1 MKKILV
7 IEDERV
13 IRENILKLLKAEG
26 FDVTGASNGAQG
38 LYAAVSNLPDVIICD
53 VMMPELDGY
62 GVLAALRSNPV
73 TATVPFIFLTGKAER
88 SEMRQ
93 GMELGAD
100 DYLTKP
106 FSKAELVGAIA
117 SRLKKQEA
125 LAQQQ
130 HNLRSPSSELLQD
143 AANKL
148 EQIKTSL
155 CDAME
160 REEFQVYY
168 QPQVNVQSGKIMS
181 AEALV
186 RWLHPEKGLISPA
199 EFIPAAEE
207 TGFIVQLGEWV
218 LQTACRQMQVWQNAG
233 FSLQQVAVNLSPRQ
247 FHQPDLSSRIAQI
260 LAEIGLKPSSLE
272 LELTESLMVEDAPSA
287 IATLQ
292 QLKNLGVSI
301 SIDDFGT
308 GYSSLSYLTQY
319 PFDTLKI
326 DRCFISNITDGC
338 TNAAIVKA
346 IIEMAHTLC
355 LEVIAEGV
363 ETEAEKD
370 FLWRYKCDT
379 MQGYLFSPPLP
390 TADFEQL
397 LLVEGKIEYR

>member
-7 IEDERV
+7 IEDEQL

-26 FDVTGASNGAQG
+26 FDVTGAENGAQG
-38 LYAAVSNLPDVIICD
+38 LYAAVSNVPDVIICD

-62 GVLAALRSNPV
+62 GVLVALRSNPV
-73 TATVPFIFLTGKAER
+73 TATVPFVFLTGKADR

-106 FSKAELVGAIA
+106 FSKAELVGAIS

-125 LAQQQ
+125 VAEQY
-130 HNLRSPSSELLQD
+130 NTLRGQGSEFIQNTAD
-143 AANKL
+143 KL

-155 CDAME
+155 CNALE

-168 QPQVNVQSGKIMS
+168 QPQVNVQTGKIIS

-186 RWLHPEKGLISPA
+186 RWVHPEKGLISPA

-207 TGFIVQLGEWV
+207 TGFIVPLGEWV

-233 FSLQQVAVNLSPRQ
+233 FPLRIAVNLSARQ
-247 FHQPDLSSRIAQI
+247 FRQPELSSRVAQI
-260 LAEIGLKPSSLE
+260 LAETGLEANSLE
-272 LELTESLMVEDAPSA
+272 LELTESLMVEDAESA

-292 QLKNLGVSI
+292 HLKNLGVCI
-301 SIDDFGT
+301 SLDDFGT

-326 DRCFISNITDGC
+326 DRCFISKITDGC

-346 IIEMAHTLC
+346 IIEMAHSLC

-370 FLWRYKCDT
+370 FLWRYKCDM
-379 MQGYLFSPPLP
+379 MQGYLFSPPL
-390 TADFEQL
+390 TAADFEQL
-397 LLVEGKIEYR
+397 LLEGK

>member
-7 IEDERV
+7 IEDEQI

-26 FDVTGASNGAQG
+26 FDVTGAENGAQG
-38 LYAAVSNLPDVIICD
+38 LNAAVSNLPDVIICD

-62 GVLAALRSNPV
+62 GVLMALRSNPV
-73 TATVPFIFLTGKAER
+73 TATLPFVFLTGKAER

-106 FSKAELVGAIA
+106 FTKAELVGAIS

-125 LAQQQ
+125 VAEQY
-130 HNLRSPSSELLQD
+130 NTLRSQSSALIQD
-143 AANKL
+143 AADKL

-155 CDAME
+155 CDALE

-168 QPQVNVQSGKIMS
+168 QPQVNVQTGKIMS
-181 AEALV
+181 AEALI

-199 EFIPAAEE
+199 QFIPSAEA

-233 FSLQQVAVNLSPRQ
+233 FSGLRVAVNLSARQ
-247 FHQPDLSSRIAQI
+247 FHQPGLSSRVAQI
-260 LAEIGLKPSSLE
+260 LAEIGLEPSSLE

-292 QLKNLGVSI
+292 QLKSLGVSI

-308 GYSSLSYLTQY
+308 GYSSLSYLAQY

-326 DRCFISNITDGC
+326 DRCFISNITHGC

-346 IIEMAHTLC
+346 IIQMAHSLC

-390 TADFEQL
+390 AGDFEQL
-397 LLVEGKIEYR
+397 LVGGK

>member
-7 IEDERV
+7 IEDEQI

-26 FDVTGASNGAQG
+26 FDVTGAENGAKG
-38 LYAAVSNLPDVIICD
+38 LNAAVSNLPDVILCD

-62 GVLAALRSNPV
+62 GVLVALRSNPV
-73 TATVPFIFLTGKAER
+73 TATVPFVFLTGKADR

-106 FSKAELVGAIA
+106 FSKAELVGAIS

-125 LAQQQ
+125 VAEQY
-130 HNLRSPSSELLQD
+130 NTLRSQGSEFIQNTAD
-143 AANKL
+143 KL
-148 EQIKTSL
+148 EQIKNCL
-155 CDAME
+155 CNALE

-168 QPQVNVQSGKIMS
+168 QPQVNVQTGKIMS

-186 RWLHPEKGLISPA
+186 RWVHPEKGLISPA
-199 EFIPAAEE
+199 EFIPHAEA

-218 LQTACRQMQVWQNAG
+218 LQTACKQMQVWQNAG
-233 FSLQQVAVNLSPRQ
+233 FPLRIAVNLSPRQ
-247 FHQPDLSSRIAQI
+247 FHQPDLSSRVAQI
-260 LAEIGLKPSSLE
+260 LAETGLQASSLE
-272 LELTESLMVEDAPSA
+272 LELTESLMVEDAESA

-292 QLKNLGVSI
+292 HLKNLGVCI
-301 SIDDFGT
+301 SLDDFGT

-346 IIEMAHTLC
+346 IIEMAHSLC

-370 FLWRYKCDT
+370 FLWRYKCDI
-379 MQGYLFSPPLP
+379 MQGYLFSPPLAA
-390 TADFEQL
+390 ADFEQL
-397 LLVEGKIEYR
+397 LVEGK

>member
-7 IEDERV
+7 IEDEQV

-26 FDVTGASNGAQG
+26 FDVTGAENGSQG

-62 GVLAALRSNPV
+62 GVLMALRSNPV
-73 TATVPFIFLTGKAER
+73 TATVPFVFLTGKADR

-106 FSKAELVGAIA
+106 FSKAELVGAIS

-125 LAQQQ
+125 VAEQY
-130 HNLRSPSSELLQD
+130 NTLRSQSSEFIQKTAD
-143 AANKL
+143 KL
-148 EQIKTSL
+148 EQIKTRL
-155 CDAME
+155 CNALE

-168 QPQVNVQSGKIMS
+168 QPQVNVQTGKIMS

-186 RWLHPEKGLISPA
+186 RWVHPEKGLISPA
-199 EFIPAAEE
+199 EFIPHAEE
-207 TGFIVQLGEWV
+207 TGFIVELGEWV
-218 LQTACRQMQVWQNAG
+218 LQTACKQMQVWQNAG
-233 FSLQQVAVNLSPRQ
+233 FSGLRVAVNLSPRQ
-247 FHQPDLSSRIAQI
+247 FHQPDLSSRVAQI
-260 LAEIGLKPSSLE
+260 LAETGLEASSLE
-272 LELTESLMVEDAPSA
+272 LELTESLMVEDAESA

-292 QLKNLGVSI
+292 HLKNLGVCI
-301 SIDDFGT
+301 SLDDFGT

-346 IIEMAHTLC
+346 IIEMAHSLC

-370 FLWRYKCDT
+370 FLWRYKCDI
-379 MQGYLFSPPLP
+379 MQGYLFSPPLAA
-390 TADFEQL
+390 ADFEQL
-397 LLVEGKIEYR
+397 LMAGK

>member
-7 IEDERV
+7 IEDEQL

-26 FDVTGASNGAQG
+26 FDVTGAENGAQG
-38 LYAAVSNLPDVIICD
+38 LYAAVSNVPDVIICD

-62 GVLAALRSNPV
+62 GVLVALRSNPV
-73 TATVPFIFLTGKAER
+73 TATVPFVFLTGKADR

-106 FSKAELVGAIA
+106 FSKAELVGAIS

-125 LAQQQ
+125 VAEQYNTLRAQG
-130 HNLRSPSSELLQD
+130 SEFIQNTAD
-143 AANKL
+143 KL

-155 CDAME
+155 CNALE

-168 QPQVNVQSGKIMS
+168 QPQVNVQTGKIMS

-199 EFIPAAEE
+199 EFIPAAEA

-233 FSLQQVAVNLSPRQ
+233 FPLRIAVNLSARQ
-247 FHQPDLSSRIAQI
+247 FRQPDLSSRVAQI
-260 LAEIGLKPSSLE
+260 LAETGLEANTLE
-272 LELTESLMVEDAPSA
+272 LELTESLMVEDAESA

-292 QLKNLGVSI
+292 HLKNLGVCI
-301 SIDDFGT
+301 SLDDFGT

-326 DRCFISNITDGC
+326 DRCFISKITDGC

-346 IIEMAHTLC
+346 IIEMAHSLC

-370 FLWRYKCDT
+370 FLWRYKCDM
-379 MQGYLFSPPLP
+379 MQGYLFSPPL
-390 TADFEQL
+390 TAADFEQML
-397 LLVEGKIEYR
+397 IEGK

>member
-7 IEDERV
+7 IEDEEI

-26 FDVTGASNGAQG
+26 FDVTGAENGAQG
-38 LYAAVSNLPDVIICD
+38 LNAAVSNLPDVIICD

-62 GVLAALRSNPV
+62 GVLMALRSNPV
-73 TATVPFIFLTGKAER
+73 TATLPFVFLTGKAER

-106 FSKAELVGAIA
+106 FTKAELVGAIA

-125 LAQQQ
+125 VAEQY
-130 HNLRSPSSELLQD
+130 NTLRSQSSALIPD
-143 AANKL
+143 AADKL
-148 EQIKTSL
+148 QQIKTSL
-155 CDAME
+155 CDALQ

-168 QPQVNVQSGKIMS
+168 QPQVNIQTGKIIS
-181 AEALV
+181 AEALI
-186 RWLHPEKGLISPA
+186 RWLHPQKGLISPA
-199 EFIPAAEE
+199 QFIPSAEA

-218 LQTACRQMQVWQNAG
+218 LQTACRQIQVWQNAG
-233 FSLQQVAVNLSPRQ
+233 FSGLRVAVNLSARQ
-247 FHQPDLSSRIAQI
+247 FHQPDLSSRVAQI
-260 LAEIGLKPSSLE
+260 LAEIGLGPSSLE

-287 IATLQ
+287 IATLR
-292 QLKNLGVSI
+292 QLKSLGVSI

-308 GYSSLSYLTQY
+308 GYSSLGYLAQY

-326 DRCFISNITDGC
+326 DRCFISNITNGC

-346 IIEMAHTLC
+346 IIQMAHSLC

-370 FLWRYKCDT
+370 FLGRYKCDT

-390 TADFEQL
+390 AGDFEQL
-397 LLVEGKIEYR
+397 LVAGK

>member
-7 IEDERV
+7 IEDEEI

-26 FDVTGASNGAQG
+26 FDVTGAENGAQG
-38 LYAAVSNLPDVIICD
+38 LNAAVSNLPDVIICD

-62 GVLAALRSNPV
+62 GVLMALRSNPV
-73 TATVPFIFLTGKAER
+73 TATLPFVFLTGKAER

-106 FSKAELVGAIA
+106 FTKAELVGAIA

-125 LAQQQ
+125 VAEQY
-130 HNLRSPSSELLQD
+130 NTLRSQSSALIPD
-143 AANKL
+143 AADKL
-148 EQIKTSL
+148 QQIKTSL
-155 CDAME
+155 CEALQ

-168 QPQVNVQSGKIMS
+168 QPQVNVQTGKIIS
-181 AEALV
+181 AEALI
-186 RWLHPEKGLISPA
+186 RWRHPEKGLISPA
-199 EFIPAAEE
+199 QFIPSAEA

-218 LQTACRQMQVWQNAG
+218 LQTACRQIQVWQNAG
-233 FSLQQVAVNLSPRQ
+233 FSGLRVAVNLSARQ
-247 FHQPDLSSRIAQI
+247 FHQPDLSSRVAQI
-260 LAEIGLKPSSLE
+260 LAEIGLGPSSLE

-287 IATLQ
+287 IATLR
-292 QLKNLGVSI
+292 QLKSLGVSI

-308 GYSSLSYLTQY
+308 GYSSLSYLAQY

-326 DRCFISNITDGC
+326 DRCFISNITEGC

-346 IIEMAHTLC
+346 IIEMAHSLC
-355 LEVIAEGV
+355 LEVVAEGV

-390 TADFEQL
+390 AADFEK
-397 LLVEGKIEYR
+397 LLVAGK

>member
-7 IEDERV
+7 IEDEQV

-26 FDVTGASNGAQG
+26 YDVMGAENGAQG
-38 LYAAVSNLPDVIICD
+38 LSLAVSNLPDVIVCD
-53 VMMPELDGY
+53 VMMPQLDGY
-62 GVLAALRSNPV
+62 GVLAALRSHPV
-73 TATVPFIFLTGKAER
+73 TATVPFVFLTGKADR

-106 FSKAELVGAIA
+106 FTKAELVGAVS
-117 SRLKKQEA
+117 SRLKKQAA

-130 HNLRSPSSELLQD
+130 HNLRSQSNELLQE
-143 AANKL
+143 AADKL

-155 CDAME
+155 CGALE

-168 QPQVNVQSGKIMS
+168 QPQVNAQTGQIMS

-199 EFIPAAEE
+199 EFIPDAEK

-247 FHQPDLSSRIAQI
+247 FNQPELSSRVAEI
-260 LAEIGLKPSSLE
+260 LAEIGLAPSSLE
-272 LELTESLMVEDAPSA
+272 LELTESMMVKDAPSA

-319 PFDTLKI
+319 PFDVLKI

-346 IIEMAHTLC
+346 IIEMAHSLC

-370 FLWRYKCDT
+370 FLWRYECDA
-379 MQGYLFSPPLP
+379 MQGYLFSPPVSA
-390 TADFEQL
+390 ADFEQL
-397 LLVEGKIEYR
+397 LVEGK

>member
-7 IEDERV
+7 IEDEQV

-26 FDVTGASNGAQG
+26 FDVTGAENGSQG
-38 LYAAVSNLPDVIICD
+38 LYAAVSNVPDVIICD

-62 GVLAALRSNPV
+62 GVLVALRSNPV
-73 TATVPFIFLTGKAER
+73 TATVPFVFLTGKADR
-88 SEMRQ
+88 CEMRQ

-106 FSKAELVGAIA
+106 FTKAELVGAIS

-125 LAQQQ
+125 VAEQY
-130 HNLRSPSSELLQD
+130 NTLRSQSSELIQD
-143 AANKL
+143 ADKL
-148 EQIKTSL
+148 DRIKTSL
-155 CDAME
+155 CDALE

-168 QPQVNVQSGKIMS
+168 QPQVNVHTGKIIS

-199 EFIPAAEE
+199 EFIPQAEA

-233 FSLQQVAVNLSPRQ
+233 FPLRIAVNLSPRQ
-247 FHQPDLSSRIAQI
+247 FHQPDLSSRVAHI
-260 LAEIGLKPSSLE
+260 LAETGLQASSLE
-272 LELTESLMVEDAPSA
+272 LELTESLMVEDAESA

-292 QLKNLGVSI
+292 HLKNLGVCI
-301 SIDDFGT
+301 SLDDFGT

-346 IIEMAHTLC
+346 IIEMAHSLC

-370 FLWRYKCDT
+370 FLWRYKCDI
-379 MQGYLFSPPLP
+379 MQGYLFSPPLAA
-390 TADFEQL
+390 ADFEQL
-397 LLVEGKIEYR
+397 LMAGK

>member
-7 IEDERV
+7 IEDEEI

-26 FDVTGASNGAQG
+26 FDVTGAENGAQG
-38 LYAAVSNLPDVIICD
+38 LNAAVSNLPDVIICD

-62 GVLAALRSNPV
+62 GVLMALRSNPV
-73 TATVPFIFLTGKAER
+73 TATLPFVFLTGKAER

-106 FSKAELVGAIA
+106 FTKAELVGAIA

-125 LAQQQ
+125 VAEQY
-130 HNLRSPSSELLQD
+130 NTLRSQSSALIPD
-143 AANKL
+143 AADKL
-148 EQIKTSL
+148 QQIKTSL
-155 CDAME
+155 CDALQ

-168 QPQVNVQSGKIMS
+168 QPQVNIQTGKIIS
-181 AEALV
+181 AEALI
-186 RWLHPEKGLISPA
+186 RWLHPQKGLISPA
-199 EFIPAAEE
+199 QFIPSAEA

-218 LQTACRQMQVWQNAG
+218 LQTACRQIQVWQNAG
-233 FSLQQVAVNLSPRQ
+233 FSGLRVAVNLSARQ
-247 FHQPDLSSRIAQI
+247 FHQPDLSSRVAQI
-260 LAEIGLKPSSLE
+260 LAEIGLEPSSLE

-308 GYSSLSYLTQY
+308 GYSSLSYLAQY

-326 DRCFISNITDGC
+326 DRCFISNITHGC

-346 IIEMAHTLC
+346 IIQMAHSLC

-390 TADFEQL
+390 AGDFEQL
-397 LLVEGKIEYR
+397 LVAGK

>member
-7 IEDERV
+7 IEDEEI

-26 FDVTGASNGAQG
+26 FDVTGAENGVQG
-38 LYAAVSNLPDVIICD
+38 LNAAVSNLPDVIICD

-62 GVLAALRSNPV
+62 GVLMALRSNPV
-73 TATVPFIFLTGKAER
+73 TATLPFVFLTGKAER

-106 FSKAELVGAIA
+106 FTKAELVGAIA

-125 LAQQQ
+125 VAEQY
-130 HNLRSPSSELLQD
+130 NTLRSQSCALIQD
-143 AANKL
+143 ASDKL
-148 EQIKTSL
+148 VQIKTSL
-155 CDAME
+155 CDALQ

-168 QPQVNVQSGKIMS
+168 QPQVNIQTGKIMS
-181 AEALV
+181 AEALI

-199 EFIPAAEE
+199 QFIPSAEA

-233 FSLQQVAVNLSPRQ
+233 FSGLRVAVNLSARQ
-247 FHQPDLSSRIAQI
+247 FHQPDLSSRVAQI
-260 LAEIGLKPSSLE
+260 LAEIGLEPSSLE

-287 IATLQ
+287 IATLR
-292 QLKNLGVSI
+292 QLKSLGVSI

-308 GYSSLSYLTQY
+308 GYSSLSYLAQY

-326 DRCFISNITDGC
+326 DRCFISNINQGC

-346 IIEMAHTLC
+346 IIQMAHSLC

-370 FLWRYKCDT
+370 FLGRYKCDT

-390 TADFEQL
+390 AGDFEQL
-397 LLVEGKIEYR
+397 LAARKYNID

>member
-7 IEDERV
+7 IEDEQV

-26 FDVTGASNGAQG
+26 FDVTGAENGSQG
-38 LYAAVSNLPDVIICD
+38 LYAAVSNVPDVIICD

-62 GVLAALRSNPV
+62 GVLVALRSNPV
-73 TATVPFIFLTGKAER
+73 TATVPFVFLTGKADR

-106 FSKAELVGAIA
+106 FTKAELVGAIS

-125 LAQQQ
+125 FAEQY
-130 HNLRSPSSELLQD
+130 NTLRSQSSELIQD
-143 AANKL
+143 ADKL
-148 EQIKTSL
+148 ERIKTSL
-155 CDAME
+155 CDALE

-168 QPQVNVQSGKIMS
+168 QPQVNVQTGKIMS

-186 RWLHPEKGLISPA
+186 RWVHPEKGLISPA

-218 LQTACRQMQVWQNAG
+218 LQTACRQMQVWENAG
-233 FSLQQVAVNLSPRQ
+233 FSGLRVAVNLSPRQ
-247 FHQPDLSSRIAQI
+247 FHQPDLSSRVAQI
-260 LAEIGLKPSSLE
+260 LAETGLQASSLE
-272 LELTESLMVEDAPSA
+272 LELTESLMVEDAESA

-292 QLKNLGVSI
+292 QLKKLGVSI

-346 IIEMAHTLC
+346 IIEMAHSLC

-370 FLWRYKCDT
+370 FLWRYKCDI
-379 MQGYLFSPPLP
+379 MQGYLFSPPLAA
-390 TADFEQL
+390 ADFEQL
-397 LLVEGKIEYR
+397 LMAGK

>member
-7 IEDERV
+7 IEDQQV

-26 FDVTGASNGAQG
+26 FDVTGAENGAQG
-38 LYAAVSNLPDVIICD
+38 LYAAVSNVPDVIICD

-62 GVLAALRSNPV
+62 GVLMALRSNPV
-73 TATVPFIFLTGKAER
+73 TATVPFVFLTGKADR
-88 SEMRQ
+88 CEMRQ

-106 FSKAELVGAIA
+106 FTKAELVGAIS

-125 LAQQQ
+125 FAEQY
-130 HNLRSPSSELLQD
+130 NTLRSQSSELIQD
-143 AANKL
+143 ATDKL
-148 EQIKTSL
+148 ERIKISL
-155 CDAME
+155 RDALE

-168 QPQVNVQSGKIMS
+168 QPQVNVHTGKIMS

-186 RWLHPEKGLISPA
+186 RWVHPEKGLISPA

-218 LQTACRQMQVWQNAG
+218 LQTACKQIQVWQKAG
-233 FSLQQVAVNLSPRQ
+233 FSGLRVAVNLSPRQ
-247 FHQPDLSSRIAQI
+247 FHQPDLSSRVAQI
-260 LAEIGLKPSSLE
+260 LAETGLQASSLE
-272 LELTESLMVEDAPSA
+272 LELTESLMVEDAESA

-292 QLKNLGVSI
+292 LLKNLGVSI

-346 IIEMAHTLC
+346 IIEMAHSLC

-370 FLWRYKCDT
+370 FLWRYKCDI
-379 MQGYLFSPPLP
+379 MQGYLFSPPLAA
-390 TADFEQL
+390 ADFEQL
-397 LLVEGKIEYR
+397 LVAGK

>member
-7 IEDERV
+7 IEDEEI

-26 FDVTGASNGAQG
+26 FDVTGAENGAQG
-38 LYAAVSNLPDVIICD
+38 LNAAVSNLPDVIICD

-62 GVLAALRSNPV
+62 GVLMALRSNPV
-73 TATVPFIFLTGKAER
+73 TATLPFVFLTGKAER

-106 FSKAELVGAIA
+106 FTKAELVGAIA

-125 LAQQQ
+125 VAEQYNTLRAQSCA
-130 HNLRSPSSELLQD
+130 LIPD
-143 AANKL
+143 AADKL
-148 EQIKTSL
+148 EQINTSL
-155 CDAME
+155 CDALE

-168 QPQVNVQSGKIMS
+168 QPQVNVQTGKIIS
-181 AEALV
+181 AEALI

-199 EFIPAAEE
+199 QFIPSAEA

-233 FSLQQVAVNLSPRQ
+233 FSGLRVAVNLSARQ
-247 FHQPDLSSRIAQI
+247 FHQPDLSSRVAQI
-260 LAEIGLKPSSLE
+260 LAEIGLGPSSLE

-292 QLKNLGVSI
+292 QLKSLGVSI

-308 GYSSLSYLTQY
+308 GYSSLSYLAQY

-326 DRCFISNITDGC
+326 DRCFISNITHGC

-346 IIEMAHTLC
+346 IIEMAHSLC

-390 TADFEQL
+390 AGDFEQL
-397 LLVEGKIEYR
+397 LVAGK

>member
-7 IEDERV
+7 IEDEEI

-26 FDVTGASNGAQG
+26 FDVTGAENGAQG
-38 LYAAVSNLPDVIICD
+38 LNAAVSNLPDVIICD

-62 GVLAALRSNPV
+62 GVLMALRSNPV
-73 TATVPFIFLTGKAER
+73 TATLPFVFLTGKAER

-106 FSKAELVGAIA
+106 FTKAELVGAIS

-125 LAQQQ
+125 VAEQYNTLRAQSCP
-130 HNLRSPSSELLQD
+130 LIPD

-148 EQIKTSL
+148 EQIKTSFCNAL
-155 CDAME
+155 E

-168 QPQVNVQSGKIMS
+168 QPQVNVQTGKIIS
-181 AEALV
+181 AEALI
-186 RWLHPEKGLISPA
+186 RWLHPQKGLISPA
-199 EFIPAAEE
+199 QFIPSAEA

-218 LQTACRQMQVWQNAG
+218 LQTACRQMQVWQNSG
-233 FSLQQVAVNLSPRQ
+233 FSGLRVAVNLSARQ
-247 FHQPDLSSRIAQI
+247 FHQPDLSSRVAQI
-260 LAEIGLKPSSLE
+260 LAEIGLEPSSLE

-292 QLKNLGVSI
+292 QLKSLGVSI

-308 GYSSLSYLTQY
+308 GYSSLSYLAQY

-326 DRCFISNITDGC
+326 DRCFISNITQGC

-346 IIEMAHTLC
+346 IIEMAHSLC
-355 LEVIAEGV
+355 LEVVAEAV
-363 ETEAEKD
+363 ETKAEKN
-370 FLWRYKCDT
+370 FLGRYKCDT
-379 MQGYLFSPPLP
+379 IQGYLFSPPLP
-390 TADFEQL
+390 AGDFEQL
-397 LLVEGKIEYR
+397 LVAGK

>member
-7 IEDERV
+7 IEDDRV

-26 FDVTGASNGAQG
+26 FDVTGAENGAQG
-38 LYAAVSNLPDVIICD
+38 LNAAVSNLPDVILCD
-53 VMMPELDGY
+53 VMMPQLDGY
-62 GVLAALRSNPV
+62 GVLAALRSHPV
-73 TATVPFIFLTGKAER
+73 TATVPFVFLTGKADR
-88 SEMRQ
+88 SEVRQ

-106 FSKAELVGAIA
+106 FSKAELVGAIS
-117 SRLKKQEA
+117 SRLKKQAA
-125 LAQQQ
+125 LAQQ
-130 HNLRSPSSELLQD
+130 HNLRSSSELVQD
-143 AANKL
+143 AADKL

-155 CDAME
+155 CGALE

-168 QPQVNVQSGKIMS
+168 QPQINVQSGKIMS

-218 LQTACRQMQVWQNAG
+218 LRTACKQMQVWQNAG

-247 FHQPDLSSRIAQI
+247 FHQPDLSSRVAQI
-260 LAEIGLKPSSLE
+260 LAEIGLEASSLE
-272 LELTESLMVEDAPSA
+272 LELTESLMVEDAESA

-292 QLKNLGVSI
+292 QLKDLGVSI

-346 IIEMAHTLC
+346 IIEMAHSLC

-370 FLWRYKCDT
+370 FLWRYECDA
-379 MQGYLFSPPLP
+379 MQGYLFSPALP
-390 TADFEQL
+390 AVDFEQL
-397 LLVEGKIEYR
+397 LVEGK

>member
-7 IEDERV
+7 IEDEPL

-26 FDVTGASNGAQG
+26 FDVTGAENGAQG
-38 LYAAVSNLPDVIICD
+38 LYAAVSNVPDVIICD

-62 GVLAALRSNPV
+62 GVLVALRSNPV
-73 TATVPFIFLTGKAER
+73 TATVPFVFLTGKADR

-106 FSKAELVGAIA
+106 FSKAELVGAIS

-125 LAQQQ
+125 VAEQYNTLRAQG
-130 HNLRSPSSELLQD
+130 SEFIQNTAD
-143 AANKL
+143 KL

-155 CDAME
+155 CNALE

-168 QPQVNVQSGKIMS
+168 QPQVNVQTGKIMS

-186 RWLHPEKGLISPA
+186 RWVHPEKGLISPA
-199 EFIPAAEE
+199 EFIPAAEA

-233 FSLQQVAVNLSPRQ
+233 FPLRIAVNLSARQ
-247 FHQPDLSSRIAQI
+247 FHQPDLSSRVAQI
-260 LAEIGLKPSSLE
+260 LAETGLEANTLE
-272 LELTESLMVEDAPSA
+272 LELTESLMVEDAESA

-292 QLKNLGVSI
+292 HLKNLGVCI
-301 SIDDFGT
+301 SLDDFGT

-326 DRCFISNITDGC
+326 DRCFISKITDGC

-346 IIEMAHTLC
+346 IIEMAHSLC

-370 FLWRYKCDT
+370 FLWRYKCDM
-379 MQGYLFSPPLP
+379 MQGYLFSPPL
-390 TADFEQL
+390 TAADFEQML
-397 LLVEGKIEYR
+397 IEGK

>member
-7 IEDERV
+7 IEDEQV

-26 FDVTGASNGAQG
+26 FDVTGAENGSQG

-62 GVLAALRSNPV
+62 GVLMALRSNPV
-73 TATVPFIFLTGKAER
+73 TATVPFVFLTGKADR

-106 FSKAELVGAIA
+106 FSKAELVGAIS

-125 LAQQQ
+125 FAEQY
-130 HNLRSPSSELLQD
+130 NTLRSPSSELIQD
-143 AANKL
+143 APDKL

-155 CDAME
+155 RDALE

-168 QPQVNVQSGKIMS
+168 QPQVNVQTGKIMS

-199 EFIPAAEE
+199 EFIPSAEA
-207 TGFIVQLGEWV
+207 TGFIVELGEWV

-233 FSLQQVAVNLSPRQ
+233 FSGLRVAVNLSPRQ
-247 FHQPDLSSRIAQI
+247 FHQPDLSSRVAQI
-260 LAEIGLKPSSLE
+260 LAETGLEASSLE
-272 LELTESLMVEDAPSA
+272 LELTESLMVEDAESA

-292 QLKNLGVSI
+292 HLKNLGVCI
-301 SIDDFGT
+301 SLDDFGT

-346 IIEMAHTLC
+346 IIDMAHSLC

-370 FLWRYKCDT
+370 LLWRYNCDI
-379 MQGYLFSPPLP
+379 MQGYLFSPPL
-390 TADFEQL
+390 TAADFEQL
-397 LLVEGKIEYR
+397 LVAGK

>member
-7 IEDERV
+7 IEDEQV

-26 FDVTGASNGAQG
+26 YDVTGAENGAQG
-38 LYAAVSNLPDVIICD
+38 LNAALSNLPDVILCD
-53 VMMPELDGY
+53 VMMPQLDGY
-62 GVLAALRSNPV
+62 GVLVALRSHPV
-73 TATVPFIFLTGKAER
+73 TATVPFVFLTGKADR
-88 SEMRQ
+88 SQVRQ

-106 FSKAELVGAIA
+106 FTKAELVGAIS
-117 SRLKKQEA
+117 SRLKKQAA

-130 HNLRSPSSELLQD
+130 YDLRSSQSSALLQE
-143 AANKL
+143 AADRL

-155 CDAME
+155 CGALK

-168 QPQVNVQSGKIMS
+168 QPQVNLQTGKIMS

-199 EFIPAAEE
+199 EFIPDAEE

-218 LQTACRQMQVWQNAG
+218 LQTACRQMQFWQNAG
-233 FSLQQVAVNLSPRQ
+233 FSLEQVAVNLSPRQ
-247 FHQPDLSSRIAQI
+247 FHQPDLSSRVAQI
-260 LAEIGLKPSSLE
+260 LAEIGLAPTSLE
-272 LELTESLMVEDAPSA
+272 LELTESMMVEDAESA

-319 PFDTLKI
+319 PFDVLKI
-326 DRCFISNITDGC
+326 DRCFISSITDGC

-346 IIEMAHTLC
+346 IIEMAHSLC

-363 ETEAEKD
+363 ETEAERD
-370 FLWRYKCDT
+370 FLWRYECDT
-379 MQGYLFSPPLP
+379 MQGYLFSPPVSA
-390 TADFEQL
+390 ADFEQL
-397 LLVEGKIEYR
+397 LVSGK

>member
-7 IEDERV
+7 IEDEQI

-26 FDVTGASNGAQG
+26 FDVTGAENGTQG
-38 LYAAVSNLPDVIICD
+38 LNAAVSNLPDVIICD

-62 GVLAALRSNPV
+62 GVLMALRSNPV
-73 TATVPFIFLTGKAER
+73 TATLPFVFLTGKAKR

-106 FSKAELVGAIA
+106 FTKAELVGAIS

-125 LAQQQ
+125 VARQYNTLQSQ
-130 HNLRSPSSELLQD
+130 SSALIQD
-143 AANKL
+143 AADKL

-155 CDAME
+155 CDALG

-168 QPQVNVQSGKIMS
+168 QPQVNVQTGKIMS
-181 AEALV
+181 AEALI

-199 EFIPAAEE
+199 QFIPSAEA

-218 LQTACRQMQVWQNAG
+218 LQTASRQMQVWQNAG
-233 FSLQQVAVNLSPRQ
+233 FSGLRVAVNLSARQ
-247 FHQPDLSSRIAQI
+247 FHQPDLSSRVAQI
-260 LAEIGLKPSSLE
+260 LAEIGVEPSSLE
-272 LELTESLMVEDAPSA
+272 LELTESLMVDDAPSA

-292 QLKNLGVSI
+292 QLKSLGVSI

-308 GYSSLSYLTQY
+308 GYSSLSYLAQY

-326 DRCFISNITDGC
+326 DRCFISNITNGC

-346 IIEMAHTLC
+346 IIQMAHSLC

-370 FLWRYKCDT
+370 FLWRYKCDA

-390 TADFEQL
+390 AGDFERL
-397 LLVEGKIEYR
+397 LAARKYNIG

>member
-7 IEDERV
+7 IEDEQV

-26 FDVTGASNGAQG
+26 FDVTGAENGSQG
-38 LYAAVSNLPDVIICD
+38 LYAAVSNVPDVIICD

-62 GVLAALRSNPV
+62 GVLVALRSNPV
-73 TATVPFIFLTGKAER
+73 TATVPFVFLTGKADR

-106 FSKAELVGAIA
+106 FTKAELVGAIS

-125 LAQQQ
+125 FAEQY
-130 HNLRSPSSELLQD
+130 NTLRSQSSELIQD
-143 AANKL
+143 ADKL
-148 EQIKTSL
+148 ERIKTSL
-155 CDAME
+155 CDALE

-168 QPQVNVQSGKIMS
+168 QPQVNVHTGKIIS

-186 RWLHPEKGLISPA
+186 RWVHPEKGLISPA

-218 LQTACRQMQVWQNAG
+218 LQTACRQMQVWKNAG
-233 FSLQQVAVNLSPRQ
+233 FSGLRVAVNLSPRQ
-247 FHQPDLSSRIAQI
+247 FHQPDLSSRVAQI
-260 LAEIGLKPSSLE
+260 LAETGLEASSLE
-272 LELTESLMVEDAPSA
+272 LELTESLMVEDAESA

-292 QLKNLGVSI
+292 QLKKLGVSI

-346 IIEMAHTLC
+346 IIEMAHSLC

-370 FLWRYKCDT
+370 FLWRYKCDI
-379 MQGYLFSPPLP
+379 MQGYLFSPPLAA
-390 TADFEQL
+390 ADFEQL
-397 LLVEGKIEYR
+397 LMAGK

>member
-7 IEDERV
+7 IEDEQL

-26 FDVTGASNGAQG
+26 FDVTGAENGAQG
-38 LYAAVSNLPDVIICD
+38 LYAAVSNVPDVIICD

-62 GVLAALRSNPV
+62 GVLVALRSNPV
-73 TATVPFIFLTGKAER
+73 TATVPFVFLTGKAER

-106 FSKAELVGAIA
+106 FSKAELVGAIS

-125 LAQQQ
+125 VAEQY
-130 HNLRSPSSELLQD
+130 NTLRGEGSEFIQNTAD
-143 AANKL
+143 KL
-148 EQIKTSL
+148 EPIKTRL
-155 CDAME
+155 CNALE

-168 QPQVNVQSGKIMS
+168 QPQVNVQTGKIIS

-207 TGFIVQLGEWV
+207 TGFIVPLGEWV

-233 FSLQQVAVNLSPRQ
+233 FPLRIAVNLSARQ
-247 FHQPDLSSRIAQI
+247 FRQPDLSSRVAQI
-260 LAEIGLKPSSLE
+260 LAETGLEANSLE
-272 LELTESLMVEDAPSA
+272 LELTESLMVEDAESA

-292 QLKNLGVSI
+292 HLKNLGVCI
-301 SIDDFGT
+301 SLDDFGT

-326 DRCFISNITDGC
+326 DRCFISKITDGC

-346 IIEMAHTLC
+346 IIEMAHSLC

-370 FLWRYKCDT
+370 FLWRYKCDM
-379 MQGYLFSPPLP
+379 MQGYLFSPPL
-390 TADFEQL
+390 TAADFEQL
-397 LLVEGKIEYR
+397 LLEGK

>member
-7 IEDERV
+7 IEDEQI

-26 FDVTGASNGAQG
+26 FDVTGAENGAQG
-38 LYAAVSNLPDVIICD
+38 LNAAVSNLPDVIICD

-62 GVLAALRSNPV
+62 GVLIALRSNPV
-73 TATVPFIFLTGKAER
+73 TATLPFVFLTGKAER

-106 FSKAELVGAIA
+106 FTKAELVGAIA

-125 LAQQQ
+125 VAEQY
-130 HNLRSPSSELLQD
+130 NTLRSQSSALIPDVADKLQ
-143 AANKL
+143 
-148 EQIKTSL
+148 QIKTSL
-155 CDAME
+155 CDALE
-160 REEFQVYY
+160 REEFQLYY
-168 QPQVNVQSGKIMS
+168 QPQVNVQTGKIMS
-181 AEALV
+181 AEALI
-186 RWLHPEKGLISPA
+186 RWLHPQKGLISPA
-199 EFIPAAEE
+199 QFIPSAEA

-218 LQTACRQMQVWQNAG
+218 LQTACRQMQVWQNSG
-233 FSLQQVAVNLSPRQ
+233 FSGLRVAVNLSARQ

-260 LAEIGLKPSSLE
+260 LAEIGLEPSSLE

-292 QLKNLGVSI
+292 QLKSLGVSI

-308 GYSSLSYLTQY
+308 GYSSLSYLAQY

-326 DRCFISNITDGC
+326 DRCFISNITHDR

-346 IIEMAHTLC
+346 IIEMAHSLC

-363 ETEAEKD
+363 ETKAEKD

-390 TADFEQL
+390 AGDFEQL
-397 LLVEGKIEYR
+397 LAAGK

>member
-7 IEDERV
+7 IEDEQI

-26 FDVTGASNGAQG
+26 FDVTGAENGAKG

-62 GVLAALRSNPV
+62 GVLVALRSNPV
-73 TATVPFIFLTGKAER
+73 TATLPFVFLTGKAER

-106 FSKAELVGAIA
+106 FTKAELVGAIS

-125 LAQQQ
+125 VAEQYNTLRAQSCA
-130 HNLRSPSSELLQD
+130 LIQD
-143 AANKL
+143 ANDKL

-155 CDAME
+155 CDALE
-160 REEFQVYY
+160 REEFQLYY
-168 QPQVNVQSGKIMS
+168 QPQVNVQTGKIMS
-181 AEALV
+181 AEALI

-199 EFIPAAEE
+199 QFIPSAEA

-233 FSLQQVAVNLSPRQ
+233 FSGLRVAVNLSARQ
-247 FHQPDLSSRIAQI
+247 FHQPDLSSRVAQI
-260 LAEIGLKPSSLE
+260 LAEIGLEPRSLE
-272 LELTESLMVEDAPSA
+272 LELTESLRVEDAKSA

-292 QLKNLGVSI
+292 QLKSLGVSI

-308 GYSSLSYLTQY
+308 GYSSLSYLAQY

-326 DRCFISNITDGC
+326 DRCFISNITHGC

-346 IIEMAHTLC
+346 IIEMAHSLC
-355 LEVIAEGV
+355 LKVIAEGV
-363 ETEAEKD
+363 ETEAEKI
-370 FLWRYKCDT
+370 FLGRYKCDT
-379 MQGYLFSPPLP
+379 MQGYLFSPPLSA
-390 TADFEQL
+390 ADFEQL
-397 LLVEGKIEYR
+397 LVAGK

>member
-7 IEDERV
+7 IEDDRV

-26 FDVTGASNGAQG
+26 FDVTGAENGALG
-38 LYAAVSNLPDVIICD
+38 LNAAVSSLPDVILCD

-62 GVLAALRSNPV
+62 GVLMALRSHPV
-73 TATVPFIFLTGKAER
+73 TATVPFVFLTGKAER

-106 FSKAELVGAIA
+106 FTKAELVGAIS
-117 SRLKKQEA
+117 SRLKKQAAFAE
-125 LAQQQ
+125 QQ
-130 HNLRSPSSELLQD
+130 HNLRSRSSTLLPD
-143 AANKL
+143 AADKL
-148 EQIKTSL
+148 EEIETSL
-155 CDAME
+155 RAALE

-168 QPQVNVQSGKIMS
+168 QPQVNVQTGKIVS

-199 EFIPAAEE
+199 EFIPDAEA
-207 TGFIVQLGEWV
+207 TGFIIQLGEWV
-218 LQTACRQMQVWQNAG
+218 LQTACRQIQVWQNAG
-233 FSLQQVAVNLSPRQ
+233 FALQQVAVNLSPAQ
-247 FHQPDLSSRIAQI
+247 FHQPELSSRVAEI
-260 LAEIGLKPSSLE
+260 LAEIGLAPSSLE
-272 LELTESLMVEDAPSA
+272 LELTESLMVEDAEGAS
-287 IATLQ
+287 ATLQ
-292 QLKNLGVSI
+292 QLKDLGVSI

-319 PFDTLKI
+319 PFDVLKI

-346 IIEMAHTLC
+346 IIEMAHSLC

-370 FLWRYKCDT
+370 FLWRYECDA
-379 MQGYLFSPPLP
+379 MQGYLFSPPVP
-390 TADFEQL
+390 AADFEQL
-397 LLVEGKIEYR
+397 LAEGK

>member
-7 IEDERV
+7 IEDEQV

-26 FDVTGASNGAQG
+26 FDVTGAENGAKG

-62 GVLAALRSNPV
+62 GVLMALRSNPV
-73 TATVPFIFLTGKAER
+73 TATVPFVFLTGKADR

-106 FSKAELVGAIA
+106 FTKAELVGAIS

-125 LAQQQ
+125 FAEQY
-130 HNLRSPSSELLQD
+130 NTLRSPSSELIQD
-143 AANKL
+143 AADKL

-155 CDAME
+155 CGALE

-168 QPQVNVQSGKIMS
+168 QPQINVHTGKIMS

-199 EFIPAAEE
+199 EFIPHAEA
-207 TGFIVQLGEWV
+207 TGFIVQLGDWV
-218 LQTACRQMQVWQNAG
+218 LQTACRQMQVWENAG
-233 FSLQQVAVNLSPRQ
+233 FSGLRVAVNLSPRQ
-247 FHQPDLSSRIAQI
+247 FHQPDLSSRVAQI
-260 LAEIGLKPSSLE
+260 LAETGLEPTSLE
-272 LELTESLMVEDAPSA
+272 LELTESLMVEDAESA

-326 DRCFISNITDGC
+326 DRCFISNITDGS

-346 IIEMAHTLC
+346 IIEMAHSLC
-355 LEVIAEGV
+355 LKVIAEGV
-363 ETEAEKD
+363 ETEAEED
-370 FLWRYKCDT
+370 FLWRYKCDI
-379 MQGYLFSPPLP
+379 MQGYLFSPPLAA
-390 TADFEQL
+390 ADFEQL
-397 LLVEGKIEYR
+397 LVAGK

>member
-7 IEDERV
+7 IEDEQI

-26 FDVTGASNGAQG
+26 FDVTGAENGTQG
-38 LYAAVSNLPDVIICD
+38 LNAAVSNLPDVIICD

-62 GVLAALRSNPV
+62 GVLMALRSNPV
-73 TATVPFIFLTGKAER
+73 TATLPFVFLTGKAER

-106 FSKAELVGAIA
+106 FTKAELVGAIS

-125 LAQQQ
+125 VAKQY
-130 HNLRSPSSELLQD
+130 NTLRSSQSSALIQD
-143 AANKL
+143 AADKL

-155 CDAME
+155 CGALE

-168 QPQVNVQSGKIMS
+168 QPQVNVQTGKIMS
-181 AEALV
+181 AEALI
-186 RWLHPEKGLISPA
+186 RWLHPEKGLIPPA
-199 EFIPAAEE
+199 QFIPSAEA

-233 FSLQQVAVNLSPRQ
+233 FSLRVAVNLSPRQ
-247 FHQPDLSSRIAQI
+247 FHQPDLSSRVAQI
-260 LAEIGLKPSSLE
+260 LAEIGWEPSSLE
-272 LELTESLMVEDAPSA
+272 LELTESFMVEDAPSA

-292 QLKNLGVSI
+292 QLKSLGVSI

-308 GYSSLSYLTQY
+308 GYSSLSYLAQY

-326 DRCFISNITDGC
+326 DRCFISNITHGC

-346 IIEMAHTLC
+346 IIEMAHSLC
-355 LEVIAEGV
+355 LEVVAEGV

-379 MQGYLFSPPLP
+379 MQGYFFSPPLP
-390 TADFEQL
+390 AADFKQL
-397 LLVEGKIEYR
+397 LVAGK